1 MKPWPNGSAIIVPRS
16 VVYTITIAIVGAI
29 MTWTAAGIWYGG
41 RITERVEQ
49 IGISLERIEGADK
62 IAHAQTQANAVAIAE
77 LKGQINGAA
86 GGRR

>member
-62 IAHAQTQANAVAIAE
+62 TAHAQAQANAVAIAE
-77 LKGQINGAA
+77 LKGRIKGAA
-86 GGRR
+86 GGQR